1 MKTNDCAD
9 LLGIAV
15 RELMQIAATHPAL
28 IQITRD
34 ADVFITPGC
43 VDQLWHAAR
52 AIRPERIKMQ
62 RRL

>member
-1 MKTNDCAD
+1 MKTTDCAE

-15 RELMQIAATHPAL
+15 RELMQIAATHPTL

-52 AIRPERIKMQ
+52 AIRPERIKTH